1 MQKEF
6 LIETRAVADEKGA
19 LLNLKY
25 YLIEEEQPESTA
37 PLYRICIKK
46 SMAEKPGVE
55 EAESTPPVSHS
66 EAFAR
71 QMLRR
76 LITNAVTPIAIK
88 SAPPSSWTSTG
99 SVSGKSA
106 AISSAVASSN
116 TVS

>member
-6 LIETRAVADEKGA
+6 LIETRAVADEKGN

-25 YLIEEEQPESTA
+25 YLIEEEQPLSVT

-46 SMAEKPGVE
+46 SVTEKPGVE
-55 EAESTPPVSHS
+55 ETESTPPVSHS

-76 LITNAVTPIAIK
+76 LITNAVTPVCLLEIVDDMM
-88 SAPPSSWTSTG
+88 TG
-99 SVSGKSA
+99 ESGQ
-106 AISSAVASSN
+106 AS
-116 TVS
+116 